1 MSATICY
8 ALEGKIVTMDAA
20 GVLERGVVY
29 VRGRDIDAVQD
40 AEAAPPAGFGDAPL
54 VRTGG
59 TLYPGLIDLYRR
71 PAYGVLPLPLVP
83 RQFEDQDQWEQ
94 DPDWHHRVE
103 APLQLLLDTPHCRL
117 ALARYHEAACLL
129 AGVTSAPGLILG
141 DTGIEDAPAAPQR
154 SLVRCLEAPGD
165 PALPPAIQIE
175 AANVALAVAGA
186 PDDADAPASAG
197 EPEDSG
203 SAGSFL
209 AVTGR
214 ERPPAALSAADF
226 EALVEFGATLV
237 WTPLADLTL
246 FGRTVELDTARAAG
260 LALGLGSGAS
270 PLGSRNLLEELKVA
284 YLYGRAYGS
293 PFSAQDLVAMV
304 TAGAAR
310 ALRWEAALGSLAPG
324 KWADLLVVD
333 GRDGNPYE
341 RLLQARESS
350 VALVVVDGVPVC
362 GQERLMAKLGA
373 EVGDS
378 RQAEALTVGRARRIW
393 NLAAGPGD
401 GLGPG
406 RACSLLRAA
415 LRDMPALA
423 QDLGPAAAE
432 RIAGVEAVPKL
443 DLAPLTV
450 VDGGGDYFERLAA
463 QPNLPGWL
471 KEGLPPF
478 YGRGKAAAGRPLMP
492 DPALADFVRG
502 LHPEVQAQ
510 FVTAFDL
517 AAFLQ
522 TAGRLSLEDRRGI
535 VEQALVLLERI
546 YVHLPLKRAMH
557 AIDPVQRLRLLKYHL
572 EEEDEEDLPS
582 ELAFHNELTEIFTS
596 TRDLHTNYLLPR
608 PYRDKTAFLP
618 FMVEEYYDEEGRPHY
633 LVSKIVGQGWPESFR
648 PGVELLYWNGVPIRR
663 AVEVLAAAQAGGN
676 PDARHARALDSLTI
690 RPLVRLL
697 PPDEEWVTLH
707 YRGRDGH
714 GGGDGDGG
722 DEGDDGGQV
731 HEVRHRWRVFTPE
744 AGEGGVA
751 PDALRAEAAVL
762 GFDLQ
767 TDAIHQVKKV
777 LYAPEAL
784 AAERRIARA
793 QADRLPPPAGM
804 STNMPTVFRS
814 RRVPDEEDGP
824 YGYIRIFTFNVDD
837 AGAFVDEFVR
847 LARLLP
853 PAGLIVD
860 VRGNGGGLIYAA
872 ERLLQVLTPRRI
884 EPEPAQFLNT
894 PLALDLCRR
903 HRPSRLLCDFDLG
916 PWIKSIAQ
924 AVRTGA
930 TYSRGFAITPPEACN
945 DRGQQYSG
953 PVLLITDALCYSA
966 TDIFSAGFQDH
977 DIGPILG
984 TSGNT
989 GAGGAN
995 VW

>member
-1 MSATICY
+1 
-8 ALEGKIVTMDAA
+8 
-20 GVLERGVVY
+20 
-29 VRGRDIDAVQD
+29 
-40 AEAAPPAGFGDAPL
+40 
-54 VRTGG
+54 
-59 TLYPGLIDLYRR
+59 
-71 PAYGVLPLPLVP
+71 
-83 RQFEDQDQWEQ
+83 
-94 DPDWHHRVE
+94 
-103 APLQLLLDTPHCRL
+103 
-117 ALARYHEAACLL
+117 
-129 AGVTSAPGLILG
+129 
-141 DTGIEDAPAAPQR
+141 
-154 SLVRCLEAPGD
+154 
-165 PALPPAIQIE
+165 
-175 AANVALAVAGA
+175 
-186 PDDADAPASAG
+186 
-197 EPEDSG
+197 
-203 SAGSFL
+203 
-209 AVTGR
+209 
-214 ERPPAALSAADF
+214 
-226 EALVEFGATLV
+226 
-237 WTPLADLTL
+237 
-246 FGRTVELDTARAAG
+246 
-260 LALGLGSGAS
+260 
-270 PLGSRNLLEELKVA
+270 
-284 YLYGRAYGS
+284 
-293 PFSAQDLVAMV
+293 
-304 TAGAAR
+304 
-310 ALRWEAALGSLAPG
+310 
-324 KWADLLVVD
+324 
-333 GRDGNPYE
+333 
-341 RLLQARESS
+341 
-350 VALVVVDGVPVC
+350 
-362 GQERLMAKLGA
+362 
-373 EVGDS
+373 
-378 RQAEALTVGRARRIW
+378 
-393 NLAAGPGD
+393 
-401 GLGPG
+401 
-406 RACSLLRAA
+406 
-415 LRDMPALA
+415 
-423 QDLGPAAAE
+423 
-432 RIAGVEAVPKL
+432 
-443 DLAPLTV
+443 
-450 VDGGGDYFERLAA
+450 
-463 QPNLPGWL
+463 
-471 KEGLPPF
+471 
-478 YGRGKAAAGRPLMP
+478 
-492 DPALADFVRG
+492 
-502 LHPEVQAQ
+502 
-510 FVTAFDL
+510 
-517 AAFLQ
+517 
-522 TAGRLSLEDRRGI
+522 
-535 VEQALVLLERI
+535 VLLERI

-995 VW
+995 VWSHELLQMLMNDPDNPYVNRPGSPFRPLPHGASMRAAVRRTLRVGPRAGVPLEDLGVVPTHRHDMTWRDLMEGNADLIDDACRILDAQEGCELTVQAGPLTGDPAAGQVLQARLTMRNLDRLDVFLGGRPQGSLDAVDGKRQLVLQVPPPDADEPAPGTVLLRLEGYRDGHLVAARRLKVPRSGA